1 MEELFTVPGKIRAAS
16 RAYRYMDFVYW
27 ACITDNF
34 RLLQDQKQLS
44 AVLQRQITGETLGR
58 CLISGVVAQQAVF
71 ISAVLPAVVHNRD
84 AQTLVDRITQR
95 CTPEVYFALYDSL
108 VGNTRAN
115 EQVIHVMLNN
125 FRYCPDGQ
133 KLQLECVSEEDALL
147 QEAFNGFNFNS
158 VQKELRLRMRR
169 LYPLLIAQK
178 QRGGQTAQPRRFQ
191 NLFQVLNSGL
201 DLDPV
206 AV

>member
-1 MEELFTVPGKIRAAS
+1 M
-16 RAYRYMDFVYW
+16 
-27 ACITDNF
+27 
-34 RLLQDQKQLS
+34 
-44 AVLQRQITGETLGR
+44 
-58 CLISGVVAQQAVF
+58 AQQAVF
-71 ISAVLPAVVHNRD
+71 ISAVLPVVVHSKD
-84 AQTLVDRITQR
+84 AEALVDKITQR

-108 VGNTRAN
+108 MGNTRAN
-115 EQVIHVMLNN
+115 ERAIHAMLNN
-125 FRYCPDGQ
+125 FRYCPDSQ
-133 KLQLECVSEEDALL
+133 KLRLECASEEDALL

-178 QRGGQTAQPRRFQ
+178 QRNGQIAQPRHFQ

-206 AV
+206 AVQLMCKVLHKARLVFDLQTLR